1 MCLLSASAGFL
12 RHNYDE
18 SSQMETVME
27 HDSQKPNLANSSD
40 LMSNPDSTSNLDLAN
55 NPDLESQSSNLGQQA
70 HNLDNSWHSIPT
82 KRSFIVLLVV
92 FSIIMLSAFG
102 AKNLYFRGDYNIFFE
117 GTNKQLMAFDEIQTT
132 FAKTDNLAIVIA
144 PEDGNVFTPETLTL
158 IQNLT
163 VDSWQIPYSSRVDSL
178 ANYQHTEA
186 VEDDLLVEDLLYE
199 EYEHTPERIAKVKQI
214 ALNEPLLKN
223 ALVSA
228 SGDVTIVNVTVQL
241 PEVDKTAE
249 VQEVIAAINTMIAK
263 YQADSPNVEF
273 HKAGIIAMNN
283 AFMMSA
289 QEDSSTLVPLML
301 LVVLVFL
308 TFMLRSFFSV
318 VATLVVIISSIVATM
333 GLSGWAGMFLS
344 TATVNVPTLVL
355 TLAVADCVHVIVTMR
370 QAMQRGMEKARA
382 IQYSIKLN
390 AMPILITSVT
400 TAIGFLM
407 MNMSDSPVL
416 RDFGNLSALGV
427 IIACFLSVT
436 MLPAL
441 LKLLPVKTLPANEA
455 AQNKVT
461 FMDKLGDFVVT
472 NRKALLPISTLVIVG
487 AAALIPLNKV
497 NDESVK
503 YFDTSSEFRQAAD
516 FMEQTVSGMTTIS
529 IAVKTNESQAIA
541 DPVFLQAIGDF
552 TDWLRVQPETD
563 HVATLSDVYM
573 RLNKN
578 MHGDDDS
585 YYQLPLNRELAAQYL
600 LLYEMSLPYGLDLN
614 NQINVDKSS
623 IKMVLTVDN
632 LGSVELVELEERIY
646 SWFAANAPQY
656 EVVASSPSLMFAHI
670 GETNMASML
679 STLPIT
685 LVLISGLMIFALRS
699 VRLGVI
705 SLVPNIAPAIIGFGL
720 WALIS
725 GEINLGL
732 SVVVTLTLGIVVD
745 DAVHFLSKYQ
755 RARLEG
761 KSAEE
766 AVRYAFHTVG
776 RALWITTVVL
786 VAGFSVLAMSSFRLN
801 SDMGLLSAI
810 VIFIALVVD
819 FILLPSL
826 LMIFDKQT
834 HYAVKTQHGSKPD
847 TKSQPSSTGELSTS
861 TK

>member
-1 MCLLSASAGFL
+1 
-12 RHNYDE
+12 
-18 SSQMETVME
+18 METVME
-27 HDSQKPNLANSSD
+27 HDSHNFNSNDHS
-40 LMSNPDSTSNLDLAN
+40 SNNHSSNKHSSKN
-55 NPDLESQSSNLGQQA
+55 NSSQSSAQ
-70 HNLDNSWHSIPT
+70 NLDNQSPSSDKQLSGLASNWYSLPT
-82 KRSFIVLLVV
+82 KRSFIVLLVT
-92 FSIIMLSAFG
+92 FSIIFLSAFG

-117 GTNKQLMAFDEIQTT
+117 GTNKQLMAFEEIETT

-144 PEDGNVFTPETLTL
+144 PNDGNVFTPETLTL

-186 VEDDLLVEDLLYE
+186 IEDDLLVEDLLYE
-199 EYEHTPERIAKVKQI
+199 EYPHTPERIAKVKLI
-214 ALNEPLLKN
+214 ALNEPLLRN
-223 ALVSA
+223 SLVSA
-228 SGDVTIVNVTVQL
+228 AGDVTVVNVTVQL

-249 VQEVIAAINTMIAK
+249 VQEVIAAINIMIDK
-263 YQADSPNVEF
+263 YQAEYPDVAF
-273 HKAGIIAMNN
+273 HKAGIVAMNN

-318 VATLVVIISSIVATM
+318 VATLLVIISSIVATM

-370 QAMQRGMEKARA
+370 QAMQRGMDKAQA
-382 IQYSIKLN
+382 IQYSTQLN

-441 LKLLPVKTLPANEA
+441 LKILPIKTLKPIQASQE
-455 AQNKVT
+455 KVT
-461 FMDKLGDFVVT
+461 FMDRLGDFVVA

-516 FMEQTVSGMTTIS
+516 FMEETISGMTNIS

-541 DPVFLQAIGDF
+541 DPVFLKAVGDF
-552 TDWLRVQPETD
+552 SEWLRVQPEID

-646 SWFAANAPQY
+646 TWFAANAPQY
-656 EVVASSPSLMFAHI
+656 EVLASSPSLMFAHI

-699 VRLGVI
+699 TRLGMI

-755 RARLEG
+755 RARMEG
-761 KSAEE
+761 QSAEE

-801 SDMGLLSAI
+801 SDMGLLSSI

-826 LMIFDKQT
+826 LMIFDKKT
-834 HYAVKTQHGSKPD
+834 HYQAESNSIKSDLGSN
-847 TKSQPSSTGELSTS
+847 TASTS
-861 TK
+861 PQAVSAIAK

>member
-1 MCLLSASAGFL
+1 MK
-12 RHNYDE
+12 
-18 SSQMETVME
+18 
-27 HDSQKPNLANSSD
+27 HDSQKPTFDQQNRDNPNADSENTD
-40 LMSNPDSTSNLDLAN
+40 LN
-55 NPDLESQSSNLGQQA
+55 
-70 HNLDNSWHSIPT
+70 NSWHSIPT

-92 FSIIMLSAFG
+92 FSIIILSALG

-132 FAKTDNLAIVIA
+132 FAKTDNLAIVVA
-144 PEDGNVFTPETLTL
+144 PEGGNVFTPETLTL

-163 VDSWQIPYSSRVDSL
+163 VDAWQIPYSSRVDSL

-186 VEDDLLVEDLLYE
+186 IEDDLLVEDLLYE

-249 VQEVIAAINTMIAK
+249 VQEVIAAINAMIGK
-263 YQADSPNVEF
+263 YQEQYPNVEF

-283 AFMMSA
+283 AFMTSA
-289 QEDSSTLVPLML
+289 QQDSSTLVPLML

-318 VATLVVIISSIVATM
+318 LATLVVIISSIVATM

-370 QAMQRGMEKARA
+370 QAMQRGMEKAQA

-427 IIACFLSVT
+427 LIACFLSVT

-441 LKLLPVKTLPANEA
+441 LKLLPVKRLSANPKA
-455 AQNKVT
+455 ADKVT
-461 FMDKLGDFVVT
+461 FMDKLGDFVVA

-552 TDWLRVQPETD
+552 TEWLRVQPETD

-585 YYQLPLNRELAAQYL
+585 YYKLPLNRELAAQYL

-699 VRLGVI
+699 VRLGMI

-834 HYAVKTQHGSKPD
+834 HYSVKTQHE
-847 TKSQPSSTGELSTS
+847 SQPSKTEPSKTAQPNSTAELTTS

>member
-1 MCLLSASAGFL
+1 
-12 RHNYDE
+12 
-18 SSQMETVME
+18 METVME
-27 HDSQKPNLANSSD
+27 PQNQPSE
-40 LMSNPDSTSNLDLAN
+40 T
-55 NPDLESQSSNLGQQA
+55 QSAWYTL
-70 HNLDNSWHSIPT
+70 PT
-82 KRSFIVLLVV
+82 QRSFITLFV
-92 FSIIMLSAFG
+92 MLAVIAVATFG

-132 FAKTDNLAIVIA
+132 FAKTDNLSIVIA
-144 PEDGNVFTPETLTL
+144 PDDGNVFTPETLTL

-163 VDSWQIPYSSRVDSL
+163 VDSWQIPYSSRVDSI

-186 VEDDLLVEDLLYE
+186 LEDDLLVEDLLYE

-223 ALVSA
+223 ALVSE

-249 VQEVIAAINTMIAK
+249 VQEVITAINAMIGK
-263 YQADSPNVEF
+263 YQADYPNVDF
-273 HKAGIIAMNN
+273 YKAGIIAMND
-283 AFMMSA
+283 AFMTSA

-308 TFMLRSFFSV
+308 TLMLRSFFSV
-318 VATLVVIISSIVATM
+318 VATLVVIISSILATM

-370 QAMQRGMEKARA
+370 QAMQRGMTKAEA

-390 AMPILITSVT
+390 FIPILITSVT

-427 IIACFLSVT
+427 MIACLLSVSL
-436 MLPAL
+436 LPAL
-441 LKLLPVKTLPANEA
+441 LNLLPVKRLAPSTTESE
-455 AQNKVT
+455 KVT
-461 FMDKLGDFVVT
+461 FMDKLGDFVVN
-472 NRKALLPISTLVIVG
+472 NRKALLPGSALVIVI

-503 YFDTSSEFRQAAD
+503 YFDTSNEFRQAAD
-516 FMEQTVSGMTTIS
+516 FMEQTISGMTNLS
-529 IAVKTNESQAIA
+529 IAIKTNESQGIA

-552 TDWLRVQPETD
+552 TEWLRVQPETD
-563 HVATLSDVYM
+563 HVATLSDVYK

-578 MHGDDDS
+578 MHGDDPS
-585 YYQLPLNRELAAQYL
+585 YYQLPLDRELAAQYL

-646 SWFAANAPQY
+646 AWFAANAPQY
-656 EVVASSPSLMFAHI
+656 EVVVSSPSLMFAHI

-685 LVLISGLMIFALRS
+685 LVLISALMIFALRS

-755 RARLEG
+755 RARKEG
-761 KSAEE
+761 QSAEQ

-786 VAGFSVLAMSSFRLN
+786 VAGFSVLALSGFRLN
-801 SDMGLLSAI
+801 ADMGLLSAI

-819 FILLPSL
+819 FILLPIL
-826 LMIFDKQT
+826 LMIFDNENHYVSDAKKQT
-834 HYAVKTQHGSKPD
+834 PETPTTSANQTQPNLAA
-847 TKSQPSSTGELSTS
+847 ELSTS

>member
-1 MCLLSASAGFL
+1 
-12 RHNYDE
+12 
-18 SSQMETVME
+18 METVME
-27 HDSQKPNLANSSD
+27 HDSQKPALEIPNLSRSRSD
-40 LMSNPDSTSNLDLAN
+40 SSNLDNVNLN
-55 NPDLESQSSNLGQQA
+55 NGWYSM
-70 HNLDNSWHSIPT
+70 PT

-92 FSIIMLSAFG
+92 LSIIVLSALG

-117 GTNKQLMAFDEIQTT
+117 GNNKQLMAFEEIQTT
-132 FAKTDNLAIVIA
+132 FAKTDNLAIVVA
-144 PEDGNVFTPETLTL
+144 PENGNVFTPETLTL

-163 VDSWQIPYSSRVDSL
+163 LDAWQTPYSSRVDSL

-186 VEDDLLVEDLLYE
+186 IEDDLLVEDLLYE
-199 EYEHTPERIAKVKQI
+199 GYEHTPERIAKVKQI

-241 PEVDKTAE
+241 PEVDETAE
-249 VQEVIAAINTMIAK
+249 VQEVIAAINTMLAK
-263 YQADSPNVEF
+263 YQADYPHVEF
-273 HKAGIIAMNN
+273 HKAGIIAMND

-289 QEDSSTLVPLML
+289 QEDSATLVPLML

-318 VATLVVIISSIVATM
+318 VATLLVIISSIVATM

-370 QAMQRGMEKARA
+370 QAMQRGMEKTQA

-427 IIACFLSVT
+427 MIACLLSVT

-441 LKLLPVKTLPANEA
+441 LKLLPVKTLPTNEA
-455 AQNKVT
+455 AQSKVT

-472 NRKALLPISTLVIVG
+472 HRKALLPVSTLVIVS

-552 TDWLRVQPETD
+552 TEWLRVQPETD

-578 MHGDDDS
+578 MHGDDES

-834 HYAVKTQHGSKPD
+834 HYSDKPQYKPELS
-847 TKSQPSSTGELSTS
+847 TTAQSNPTGELSTS